1 MFLER
6 DEMKFAILYTLKR
19 YVEPVDMQNLSE
31 VLTWEKEVMGYFD
44 LAVMLNELIEDGY
57 VEQKYYKNNQS
68 FCLSDKGKDTNDFF
82 FERIPKSIRKKI
94 ESQVALIKFADQ
106 ADPNAVK
113 TEILPVAP
121 YQYMASLQMLDAGT
135 PILEMKVFAGS
146 KAEAEKAAKSLKK
159 NADDIYKDI
168 ISKIK

>member
-1 MFLER
+1 M
-6 DEMKFAILYTLKR
+6 
-19 YVEPVDMQNLSE
+19 
-31 VLTWEKEVMGYFD
+31 
-44 LAVMLNELIEDGY
+44 
-57 VEQKYYKNNQS
+57 
-68 FCLSDKGKDTNDFF
+68 SDKGKDTNDFF

-146 KAEAEKAAKSLKK
+146 KAEAEKEIALLNKDAEKIQKEYEAAVANVNK
-159 NADDIYKDI
+159 NKE
-168 ISKIK
+168 

>member
-121 YQYMASLQMLDAGT
+121 NQYMASLQMLDAGT

-146 KAEAEKAAKSLKK
+146 KAEA
-159 NADDIYKDI
+159 
-168 ISKIK
+168 

>member
-146 KAEAEKAAKSLKK
+146 KAEAEKAAKALKK

-168 ISKIK
+168 IGKIK